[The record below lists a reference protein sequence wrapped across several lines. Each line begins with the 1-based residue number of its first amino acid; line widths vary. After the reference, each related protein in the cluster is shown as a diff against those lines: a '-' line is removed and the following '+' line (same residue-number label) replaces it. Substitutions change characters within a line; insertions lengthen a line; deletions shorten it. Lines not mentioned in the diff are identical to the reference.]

1 MKPAILS
8 SKAREEFLEAVRW
21 IARDHPVSAK
31 ALKNAVHQVTRNLG
45 EYPLSG
51 RERTDLASSSVRFLP
66 LTGFPYIIVY
76 DAVLIPPVILRFLHG
91 ARDLPELLRDMP
103 SGH

>member
-8 SKAREEFLEAVRW
+8 SQARKEFFEALRW
-21 IARDHPVSAK
+21 IAKDNPASAK
-31 ALKNAVHQVTRNLG
+31 ALKDVVYQSAQNLG

-51 RERTDLASSSVRFLP
+51 RERLDLALSPVRFLT

-76 DAVLIPPVILRFLHG
+76 DAALKPPVILRFLHG
-91 ARDLPELLRDMP
+91 ARDFPEIL
-103 SGH
+103 SGL